1 MKTTAQNQADPIREC
16 RQLRAQIESHYLRQ
30 ELAWI
35 ENEQAAADRRVSES
49 WHEPTLGRT
58 SSADVPFHQG
68 SPVMPDVASDRAS
81 GDFRPVFQTEW
92 DLAAI
97 RGIAR
102 FLAQSAFGQGI
113 LGNLRNYIIHTGFD
127 YAATARRGQ
136 NAPAT
141 LVHDVQR
148 IIDTFLADNRW
159 ELDFEQELCDAEHI
173 DGEVIL
179 ALEQHADHVRV
190 RRAEPAWLTE
200 PADTDYLER
209 RLSSASRLCWR
220 YGIATDQADAAQ
232 VHGYFIQ
239 WNGDAQSW
247 RFYSPRRVLHL
258 KANTPR
264 HVKRGLSDFYP
275 VQNDLVGATELLQR
289 MMKGAGIQASIAMII
304 EAVQGSGGLGI
315 GDATNLGASLVR
327 PASQSGSRLRGD
339 GRYLAERISDWSA
352 GTIID
357 TKGKKFQAGPMAGAQ
372 AANFV
377 RVLSAGLRA
386 AGVRW
391 NLPEHMI
398 SGDAS
403 NNNHASIL
411 ESSSPFVRKIEA
423 EQERLAKAYE
433 RLLWSVVRM
442 QFESGRLNLRRYG
455 MNWTDLTT
463 CVNVIVTGSSPAVR
477 NRADEFQ
484 VDAQLHALGIVSS
497 HSLATKYDWD
507 PNEEQEKT
515 SSSPCEK
522 EHAS

>member
-1 MKTTAQNQADPIREC
+1 MKTTAKNQSDPIREC
-16 RQLRAQIESHYLRQ
+16 RELRAQIESHYLRQ

-35 ENEQAAADRRVSES
+35 ENRQEAANRRVNES
-49 WHEPTLGRT
+49 WHEPTWGHT
-58 SSADVPFHQG
+58 SLADVPFHHG

-97 RGIAR
+97 RGVAH

-136 NAPAT
+136 HVPLK
-141 LVHDVQR
+141 LVRDVQQ
-148 IIDTFLADNRW
+148 IINTFLADNLW

-179 ALEQHADHVRV
+179 VLEQNADQVRV

-209 RLSSASRLCWR
+209 RLGSASRLNWR
-220 YGIATDQADAAQ
+220 YGIATDEADATQ
-232 VHGYFIQ
+232 IHGYFIQ

-247 RFYSPRRVLHL
+247 RFYSPRRVMHL

-275 VQNDLVGATELLQR
+275 VQSDLNGATELLRR

-315 GDATNLGASLVR
+315 GDATNLGASLAR
-327 PASQSGSRLRGD
+327 SNSSGGGRLRGD
-339 GRYLAERISDWSA
+339 GRYQAERISDWSA
-352 GTIID
+352 GTVID

-377 RVLSAGLRA
+377 QVLNAGLRT

-403 NNNHASIL
+403 NNNYASIL

-423 EQERLAKAYE
+423 AQERLSKAYE
-433 RLLWSVVRM
+433 RMLWSVIRM
-442 QFESGRLNLRRYG
+442 QFESGRLNLHRYG
-455 MNWTDLTT
+455 MTWTDLVT
-463 CVNVIVTGSSPAVR
+463 CLNVIVTGSSPAVR
-477 NRADEFQ
+477 NRAEEFQ
-484 VDAQLHALGIVSS
+484 VDAQLHEMGIVSR

-507 PNEEQEKT
+507 PTEEQEK
-515 SSSPCEK
+515 SEPSPV
-522 EHAS
+522 SN

>member
-1 MKTTAQNQADPIREC
+1 MKTTAKNQPDPIREC
-16 RQLRAQIESHYLRQ
+16 RELRAQIESHYLRQ
-30 ELAWI
+30 ELDWI
-35 ENEQAAADRRVSES
+35 EQKQAATNRQVSES
-49 WHEPTLGRT
+49 WREPTLGRT
-58 SSADVPFHQG
+58 SVADVPFHQG

-81 GDFRPVFQTEW
+81 GDYRPIFQTEW

-102 FLAQSAFGQGI
+102 YLAQSAFGQGI

-127 YAATARRGQ
+127 YAATSRRGHD
-136 NAPAT
+136 APRG
-141 LVHDVQR
+141 LVQQVQR
-148 IIDTFLADNRW
+148 IIDRFLADNRW

-179 ALEQHADHVRV
+179 ALEQQGHQVRV

-209 RLSSASRLCWR
+209 RLGSTSQLNWR
-220 YGIATDQADAAQ
+220 YGVATDATDATQ
-232 VHGYFIQ
+232 VYGYFIQ
-239 WNGDAQSW
+239 WNGDAHSW
-247 RFYSPRRVLHL
+247 RFYSPRRVMHL

-275 VQNDLVGATELLQR
+275 VQNDLVGATELLRR

-304 EAVQGSGGLGI
+304 EAVQGSGSLGI
-315 GDATNLGASLVR
+315 GDAANLGGNLVR
-327 PASQSGSRLRGD
+327 AASSPHSHVRSD
-339 GRYLAERISDWSA
+339 GRYQAERITDWSA
-352 GTIID
+352 GTVID

-403 NNNHASIL
+403 NNNYASIL

-423 EQERLAKAYE
+423 EQERLTKAYE
-433 RLLWSVVRM
+433 RMLWSVIRM
-442 QFESGRLNLRRYG
+442 KFESGRLNLRRYG
-455 MNWTDLTT
+455 MNWNDLTQ
-463 CVNVIVTGSSPAVR
+463 CLNVIVTGSSPAVR
-477 NRADEFQ
+477 NRADDFR
-484 VDAQLHALGIVSS
+484 VDAQLHEMGIVSA

-507 PNEEQEKT
+507 PTEEREKQV
-515 SSSPCEK
+515 PLDQP
-522 EHAS
+522 